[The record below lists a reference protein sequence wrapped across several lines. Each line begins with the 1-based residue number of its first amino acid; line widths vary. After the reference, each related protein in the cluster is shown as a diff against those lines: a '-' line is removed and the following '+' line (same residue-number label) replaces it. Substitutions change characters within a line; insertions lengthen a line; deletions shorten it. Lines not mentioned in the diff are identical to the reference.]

1 MSENPKL
8 FRQIRE
14 KKKKSQAFKKMVKI
28 FCVLLAWAVALAVIV
43 SGGSYQSDVS
53 LGRRFTLGKSTLKNW
68 LRHIDDWRKN
78 IKEKIDHEELADL
91 AALNQLKDNREVLDL
106 NDIQSSILTTEEVHG
121 LIMERT
127 NSYGCTCSAS
137 HICSTTCSILSSTCG
152 RTCTTLVVFKGH
164 YHTGYGV
171 ITTTTT
177 VDIYNSGCDTLSA
190 ACASSTAI
198 ARLAAA
204 AAVAIA
210 VGVAVPVGIGAI
222 NAAQAQNQQREVVQQ
237 GVSQFL
243 ASGGLFDTS
252 TPVNDLP
259 VPVQGISNR
268 DDGCGDVSV
277 RFRDGICYPVLRRGP
292 CDNPLH
298 WLTVDPTNL
307 SVRTKNKINREI
319 KCIYTIKSDVW
330 FVINRVSA
338 DRVCAGKVECLWDG
352 MVFVTM

>member
-1 MSENPKL
+1 M
-8 FRQIRE
+8 
-14 KKKKSQAFKKMVKI
+14 AKI
-28 FCVLLAWAVALAVIV
+28 FSVLLVALVV
-43 SGGSYQSDVS
+43 VVFCGSYQSDAP
-53 LGRRFTLGKSTLKNW
+53 LGRRFPFAKSTLKNW
-68 LRHIDDWRKN
+68 LQHINDWRKN
-78 IKEKIDHEELADL
+78 VKEKVDREELADL
-91 AALNQLKDNREVLDL
+91 AALDQLKDNQQNIHS
-106 NDIQSSILTTEEVHG
+106 NDIQSSIITAEEVHSLMKG
-121 LIMERT
+121 RA
-127 NSYGCTCSAS
+127 NNYGCTCSAS

-164 YHTGYGV
+164 YHTGVGL

-177 VDIYNSGCDTLSA
+177 VNIYNSGCDTLSA

-222 NAAQAQNQQREVVQQ
+222 NAAQVQNQQREVVQQ
-237 GVSQFL
+237 GVTQFL
-243 ASGGLFDTS
+243 AGGGLFDTR

-268 DDGCGDVSV
+268 DDGCGDISV

-307 SVRTKNKINREI
+307 SVRINPI
-319 KCIYTIKSDVW
+319 QKL
-330 FVINRVSA
+330 NP
-338 DRVCAGKVECLWDG
+338 LL
-352 MVFVTM
+352 